1 MTRREAREQA
11 FLLIFVK
18 SFREES
24 MEEII
29 EAAVEAR
36 AIREDAFST
45 AVACGVC
52 EKSEELDALIEKNL
66 INWEKKRV
74 SRVALSLLR
83 MAVYE
88 MKFLSDVP
96 VSVSIN
102 EAVELA
108 KKYAGEEE
116 SSFVNGVLGSL
127 ARQEEAAL

>member
-1 MTRREAREQA
+1 M
-11 FLLIFVK
+11 
-18 SFREES
+18 
-24 MEEII
+24 
-29 EAAVEAR
+29 
-36 AIREDAFST
+36 
-45 AVACGVC
+45 
-52 EKSEELDALIEKNL
+52 
-66 INWEKKRV
+66 
-74 SRVALSLLR
+74 ALSLLR